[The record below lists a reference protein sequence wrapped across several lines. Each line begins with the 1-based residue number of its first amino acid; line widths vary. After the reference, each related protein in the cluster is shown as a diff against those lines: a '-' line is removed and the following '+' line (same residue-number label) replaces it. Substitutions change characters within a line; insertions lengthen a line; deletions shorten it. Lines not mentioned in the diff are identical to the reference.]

1 MRKIPCI
8 IKERKVT
15 LHRIKH
21 LFTFGNGENP
31 ADMTIMIVKHVIFNK
46 IKVIYTKYSLHRT
59 PEILY

>member
-46 IKVIYTKYSLHRT
+46 IKVIYTKYSLPRT